1 MKIRVKEGETYSG
14 TSPLTPL
21 HQVESGVTEQFFELE
36 ANSHLDLVR
45 ISFGEDDFKQSFEVV
60 FLGEGASCNLQ
71 FLDLAKN
78 SRKLETIIKV
88 KHNVPNCKSVQV
100 HKGLYSDNS
109 RGIFKAFIEVA
120 KHALGTDASQLHRS
134 LLLSPSARV
143 QAEPHLQIGA
153 DAVKCKH
160 GISIGQLDEKAL
172 FYLKARGLDEQ
183 TAKRFLIQG
192 FAKEILEAIEDEKS
206 RQELEQQVFAW
217 I

>member
-1 MKIRVKEGETYSG
+1 M
-14 TSPLTPL
+14 
-21 HQVESGVTEQFFELE
+21 
-36 ANSHLDLVR
+36 
-45 ISFGEDDFKQSFEVV
+45 
-60 FLGEGASCNLQ
+60 
-71 FLDLAKN
+71 
-78 SRKLETIIKV
+78 
-88 KHNVPNCKSVQV
+88 
-100 HKGLYSDNS
+100 
-109 RGIFKAFIEVA
+109 
-120 KHALGTDASQLHRS
+120 
-134 LLLSPSARV
+134 SPSARV